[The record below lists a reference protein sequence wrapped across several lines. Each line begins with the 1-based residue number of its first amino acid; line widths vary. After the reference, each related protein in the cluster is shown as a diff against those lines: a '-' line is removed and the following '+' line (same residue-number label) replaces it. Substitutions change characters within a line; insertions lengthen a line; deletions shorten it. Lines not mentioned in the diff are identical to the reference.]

1 MIYDKRIV
9 KAEFINRP
17 NRFYSNVKLEGKE
30 IKVHGAEI
38 KVQKENNHYGV
49 FEHISF
55 DLWRCF
61 DCGRCG
67 CYCMESY

>member
-30 IKVHGAEI
+30 IKVMYQIQED
-38 KVQKENNHYGV
+38 VRN
-49 FEHISF
+49 F
-55 DLWRCF
+55 
-61 DCGRCG
+61 
-67 CYCMESY
+67 